1 MPKYDN
7 TQIARYKTA
16 RDWRD
21 FRDKFNLPA
30 NRCPEIWA
38 RAFDEYFYPRLDTRY
53 LQPIEAIMGINR
65 AEGEGFSIMAIYCTL
80 VEFLE
85 STVLGKNYDYKAS
98 VETEI
103 VYPKSESIFIS
114 FLENRPP
121 FSGKF
126 NDGLAKDFYLKI
138 RCGLLH
144 EAKTKGGWRILEVSQ
159 DQSTII
165 DRVEKIVYR
174 NDFQLAIKQFIA
186 WYRSELQMKRQFQE
200 AFVRKFDHLCE

>member
-1 MPKYDN
+1 MPKCDN
-7 TQIARYKTA
+7 TQIAGYKTA
-16 RDWRD
+16 RDWCD
-21 FRDKFNLPA
+21 FRDDSNLPE
-30 NRCPEIWA
+30 NTCPEIWGQ
-38 RAFDEYFYPRLDTRY
+38 AFDEFFCPRLETRY
-53 LQPIEAIMGINR
+53 LQPIEAIKKIGK
-65 AEGEGFSIMAIYCTL
+65 AEGEGFSMMAILCTL

-85 STVLGKNYDYKAS
+85 STVQGRNYAFGEE
-98 VETEI
+98 ETDLA
-103 VYPKSESIFIS
+103 YTKSDLIFIS

-126 NDGLAKDFYLKI
+126 NDGLAKDFYIKI

-144 EAKTKGGWRILEVSQ
+144 EAKTKGGWRILEESQ

-165 DRVEKIVYR
+165 DRDKKILYR

-186 WYRSELQMKRQFQE
+186 WYRNELQAKQKFQE